1 MSYNTIYFPST
12 EGPGDLR
19 YVSVDPSGLYEFYL
33 PKMRAYLGYAA
44 IALADAL
51 VDSRIDDHHL
61 DYYCRQRAE
70 LARVEELYARIYSAK
85 ALGHFSGCLV
95 RSTDVGQE
103 HE

>member
-1 MSYNTIYFPST
+1 MSTVYFPST
-12 EGPGDLR
+12 EGPGYLR

-33 PKMRAYLGYAA
+33 PKLRDHRGYAA
-44 IALADAL
+44 ISLADAL
-51 VDSRIDDHHL
+51 VDGRIDDHHL
-61 DYYCRQRAE
+61 DYYRRQRTE
-70 LARVEELYARIYSAK
+70 LARVEELYARIYSVK